1 MPLINSEYRQIDV
14 SPLNALPHWQGVIF
28 LGSWKWNPYLS
39 PQVEPKT
46 AAEMLEC
53 MFNKLFSL

>member
-1 MPLINSEYRQIDV
+1 MPLVKLEYRQIDV
-14 SPLNALPHWQGVIF
+14 SPLNALPHWQGVLF

-39 PQVEPKT
+39 PLVEPKT

-53 MFNKLFSL
+53 MLNKFFAM